1 MTKNI
6 FKEIVIVLLLCL
18 AIILLLGVILYDYVP
33 TNKIVPEEITY
44 STSKE
49 VKDELKSA
57 DEADADKV
65 ILTYT
70 LDQTDLN
77 NYQSINDYRPGKTNP
92 FSTYKTQ
99 NATKPSSD
107 GSSTGNT
114 TGGTSGNSTGNSSS
128 NTSSSSNT
136 PIAPGEVNPGN
147 YTNNKGLK

>member
-1 MTKNI
+1 MTKNV

-33 TNKIVPEEITY
+33 TNKIVPEEINY

-49 VKDELKSA
+49 VKDELKNA
-57 DEADADKV
+57 DEVDADKV

-114 TGGTSGNSTGNSSS
+114 TGGTSGNSSS

-136 PIAPGEVNPGN
+136 PIAPGQVNPGN